1 MDLLMTIPLFV
12 TLAKMTRRRG
22 FRRWATTLAL
32 FAGILAQYAL
42 VLIPTAS
49 CGGCPGGALTGSAFA
64 FVFLLVAGFRKV
76 FYPGPIADHLALGA
90 LVAVVPAA
98 YSGSGESSLAAL
110 RGAAIVEGPMGEGVA
125 PPDVLADEASGAS
138 VFTLREPQMSNFR
151 FDLMGES
158 HSTLPLPDARYAY
171 KAGKLEQGTFCAVP
185 VVGDGWTVADPVPM
199 WYVCE
204 NDWRE
209 FVSCRGAYEG
219 AYDEKDWYG
228 WRRLRD
234 CLRKPEELWERW
246 LIENPIMP
254 PPPPSLP
261 SPPPTPPSPPS
272 PPPRPPS
279 MDPPPPPVPAAPP
292 PPTTAPP
299 PPEPPEPPTPPT
311 PPGQTSSDAPP
322 PPSPAAPTATDA
334 PPGEAVPPPPILPPA
349 PPTAPSP
356 PPPYVAPKIFRMYF
370 YALDFL
376 NSYNEF
382 VVPAQTAIERSSME
396 HRVRVLANAP
406 RVRLADEQTPCCD
419 AQAAAVTAAS
429 TNLSLMFV
437 MPIVVARVALTVFRT
452 FVPEKRKSHRSAFL
466 TRAELK
472 RIKLA

>member
-1 MDLLMTIPLFV
+1 MTIPLFV
-12 TLAKMTRRRG
+12 TLAKMTRHRG
-22 FRRWATTLAL
+22 FHRWATTLAL

-49 CGGCPGGALTGSAFA
+49 CGGCSGGALTGSAFA
-64 FVFLLVAGFRKV
+64 FVFLLVVGFRKV
-76 FYPGPIADHLALGA
+76 FYAGPITDHLALGA

-98 YSGSGESSLAAL
+98 YSGAGETSLAAL

-125 PPDVLADEASGAS
+125 PPDVLADNSSNAS

-185 VVGDGWTVADPVPM
+185 VVGDGWTVEDPVPM

-204 NDWRE
+204 NDWRD

-234 CLRKPEELWERW
+234 CLRKPEALWEQW

-261 SPPPTPPSPPS
+261 SPPPMPPSPPS

-279 MDPPPPPVPAAPP
+279 MDPPPPPVPATPP
-292 PPTTAPP
+292 PPTTTAAAAATGDAGARRASDAARADVDGSAAASEPP
-299 PPEPPEPPTPPT
+299 PRQRRTRRRARRFLRRLFYPPRLRRRRRLRRR
-311 PPGQTSSDAPP
+311 TSRRRSSACTSTRSIFSTRTTSLSCPRR
-322 PPSPAAPTATDA
+322 PPSNSRAWNTGFACWRTRRGFDWRTNRRRAA
-334 PPGEAVPPPPILPPA
+334 
-349 PPTAPSP
+349 
-356 PPPYVAPKIFRMYF
+356 
-370 YALDFL
+370 
-376 NSYNEF
+376 
-382 VVPAQTAIERSSME
+382 
-396 HRVRVLANAP
+396 
-406 RVRLADEQTPCCD
+406 
-419 AQAAAVTAAS
+419 
-429 TNLSLMFV
+429 
-437 MPIVVARVALTVFRT
+437 
-452 FVPEKRKSHRSAFL
+452 
-466 TRAELK
+466 TR
-472 RIKLA
+472 RRRR

>member
-1 MDLLMTIPLFV
+1 MTIPLFV
-12 TLAKMTRRRG
+12 TLAKMTRHRG
-22 FRRWATTLAL
+22 FHRWATTLAL

-49 CGGCPGGALTGSAFA
+49 CGGCSGGALTGSAFA
-64 FVFLLVAGFRKV
+64 FVFLLVVGFRKV
-76 FYPGPIADHLALGA
+76 FYAGPITDHLALGA

-98 YSGSGESSLAAL
+98 YSELAKL
-110 RGAAIVEGPMGEGVA
+110 RWRRCAGAAIVEGPMGEGVA
-125 PPDVLADEASGAS
+125 PPDVLADNSSDAS

-158 HSTLPLPDARYAY
+158 HSTLPLPDARHAY

-185 VVGDGWTVADPVPM
+185 VVGDGWTVEDPVPM

-204 NDWRE
+204 NDWRD

-234 CLRKPEELWERW
+234 CLRKPEALWEQW

-261 SPPPTPPSPPS
+261 SPPPMPPSPPS

-279 MDPPPPPVPAAPP
+279 MDPPPPPVPATPP

-299 PPEPPEPPTPPT
+299 PPPSATPGAAGALRRR
-311 PPGQTSSDAPP
+311 PGRRRWKRRRLRAPP
-322 PPSPAAPTATDA
+322 PRQRRTRRRARRFLRRLFT
-334 PPGEAVPPPPILPPA
+334 PA

-382 VVPAQTAIERSSME
+382 VVPAQTAIEQSSME

-437 MPIVVARVALTVFRT
+437 MPIVVARVALTVFRA
-452 FVPEKRKSHRSAFL
+452 FVPEKRESHRSAFL
-466 TRAELK
+466 TRVELK